1 MAFILNLALFAALLA
16 FLYYFKNRGNS
27 LSVTVF
33 IALILGLIFGVAL
46 QNLYTDNQSA
56 VSQSLD
62 WINLIGSGYVRLL
75 QMIVMPLV
83 FVSILSAITRLHD
96 AGSLGKISF
105 SILSVLLFTT
115 AIAALVGIGFSILF
129 DLNADGL
136 IAGARETAA
145 QERVLGRVD
154 QVANLTV
161 PSMLLS
167 FIPRN
172 PFAELTGANPTSII
186 STVIFAAFLGIATL
200 RLRKDNGDIAERISQ
215 GIESLNKLVM
225 SLVRIVI
232 SLTPYG
238 ILALMTRMA
247 ATSSLTDILNLLNF
261 IIASYLAII
270 VMFIIHGVLLA
281 LSGINPLLYY
291 KKVLPTLLFA
301 FTSRSSAATIP
312 LNIETQTNRLGNSA
326 TIANFSATF
335 GATIGQNGCAGIY
348 PAMLAF
354 MVAPSVGIDP
364 LASQFILSLVAIVTI
379 SSFGIA
385 GVGGGATF
393 AAIVVLSTM
402 GLPLTLVGLLISIEP
417 LIDMGRTALNVNGA
431 MTAGT
436 LSSKWLKQTDLQ
448 VLTSNKAE

>member
-312 LNIETQTNRLGNSA
+312 LNIETQTNRLGNSD

-364 LASQFILSLVAIVTI
+364 LAPQFILSLVAIVTI

-448 VLTSNKAE
+448 VLTSSKAE

>member
-96 AGSLGKISF
+96 AGSLGNISF

-364 LASQFILSLVAIVTI
+364 LAPQFILSLVAIVTI

-402 GLPLTLVGLLISIEP
+402 GLPL
-417 LIDMGRTALNVNGA
+417 IDMGRTALNVNGA

-448 VLTSNKAE
+448 VLTSSKAE